1 MCIPFIESWGRGR
14 LERGEGTEDR
24 LGRGERE
31 RRREDKGTED
41 WEGRK
46 GREEEQK
53 EKESI
58 V

>member
-1 MCIPFIESWGRGR
+1 MRRGLGERMGGRGR
-14 LERGEGTEDR
+14 
-24 LGRGERE
+24 
-31 RRREDKGTED
+31 ED

-46 GREEEQK
+46 GREEEEQK

>member
-1 MCIPFIESWGRGR
+1 MMGGRG
-14 LERGEGTEDR
+14 G
-24 LGRGERE
+24 
-31 RRREDKGTED
+31 REDGNRTED

-58 V
+58 RYNMYNI